1 MAVDDTYGFLTCHNR
16 IIFLKAARKAVLASL
31 HVQHTGQTKTLMNA
45 RQLYFWPGMTNDVK
59 LMISTCKEC
68 TLYLPSQTL
77 EPQINTTATRPF
89 ESVSIDLGK
98 QNGKEHLIFAD
109 RYSGWTLVRPLKK
122 LDTEAVTTILEDW
135 FLEHGKP
142 VSIRSDGGPQF
153 REKFTQWCER
163 QHIRHELSSAYH
175 HESNGHAECA
185 VREMKHLLGKTE
197 SFNDFRNALR
207 EWRNTPRYDGLSPA
221 QWLYG
226 RRQRTDAPAIP
237 AAYDRIPDAKFAE
250 HEARRE
256 EKMDKHRSYSDQSS
270 RPLKPMKPGD
280 KVIAQNTLT
289 KRWDTHATIISRR
302 RDGRSYWINSDG
314 RNYVR
319 NRKFLRPCLIPD
331 PPDAAE
337 PIPAEP
343 TTTRRYSKRT
353 GDHRKVQFD
362 L

>member
-1 MAVDDTYGFLTCHNR
+1 M
-16 IIFLKAARKAVLASL
+16 
-31 HVQHTGQTKTLMNA
+31 
-45 RQLYFWPGMTNDVK
+45 
-59 LMISTCKEC
+59 
-68 TLYLPSQTL
+68 
-77 EPQINTTATRPF
+77 
-89 ESVSIDLGK
+89 
-98 QNGKEHLIFAD
+98 
-109 RYSGWTLVRPLKK
+109 KK

-197 SFNDFRNALR
+197 SFDDFRNALR

-221 QWLYG
+221 QWLFG

-289 KRWDTHATIISRR
+289 KRWDTRATIISRR
-302 RDGRSYWINSDG
+302 RNGRSYLINSDG

-343 TTTRRYSKRT
+343 TTTRRYPKRT